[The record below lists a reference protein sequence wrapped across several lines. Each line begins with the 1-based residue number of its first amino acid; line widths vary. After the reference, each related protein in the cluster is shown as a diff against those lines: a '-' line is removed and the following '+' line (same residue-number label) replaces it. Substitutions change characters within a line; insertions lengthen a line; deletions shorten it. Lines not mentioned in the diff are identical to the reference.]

1 MAATATGTAT
11 APAAPAASASQEM
24 EVVVHP
30 LVLLSAVDHYNRLAK
45 EARRGANKRVVGV
58 LLGTR
63 QRGLVD
69 ITNSYGVPFEED
81 KEDTSVW
88 YLDHNFLENMHTMF
102 KKINAKER
110 IQGFYSTGPL
120 IRENDLGL
128 DELFRRY
135 CPEPVFVIIDVRP
148 GVSGI
153 PTKAYVSQQ
162 DVEQDGKEMS
172 RTFRHIPSTIGAQE
186 AEEVGVEHLLR
197 DINDPSVSTL
207 AHQVKQKV
215 TALEGL
221 TQRLEEM
228 KAYLENVIA
237 GRMPMNNQ
245 IVYNL
250 QTIFNLLPNLNIEH
264 MVRAMMVKTNDLH
277 LIMYIT
283 SLIRSII
290 ALHDLLNNKVRF
302 RSGEAGV
309 SGEEKK
315 EDEEKKEEGKEE
327 SKDANEGDVESKE
340 K

>member
-1 MAATATGTAT
+1 MCTSLCAPHDRTMAEQKAVV
-11 APAAPAASASQEM
+11 QEVFNPENHL

-45 EARRGANKRVVGV
+45 DARRGANKRVIGV

-63 QRGLVD
+63 HRGVVD

-81 KEDTSVW
+81 KEDSSVW
-88 YLDHNFLENMHTMF
+88 YLDHNFLENMRTMF

-110 IQGFYSTGPL
+110 IQGFYSTGLL
-120 IRENDLGL
+120 IRENDLGI
-128 DELFRRY
+128 DDLFRRY
-135 CPEPVFVIIDVRP
+135 CQEPVFVIIDVRP
-148 GVSGI
+148 GVSTI

-162 DVEQDGKEMS
+162 DVDAGKEMS

-215 TALEGL
+215 TGLEGL
-221 TQRLEEM
+221 KERLLEM
-228 KAYLENVIA
+228 KLYLENVVA
-237 GRMPMNNQ
+237 GKMPMNNQ
-245 IVYNL
+245 IIYNM

-277 LIMYIT
+277 LIMYLT
-283 SLIRSII
+283 SLIRAII

-302 RSGEAGV
+302 RVEDVAEDKAEEKV
-309 SGEEKK
+309 EEKK
-315 EDEEKKEEGKEE
+315 DEEGKEE
-327 SKDANEGDVESKE
+327 KTKA
-340 K
+340 